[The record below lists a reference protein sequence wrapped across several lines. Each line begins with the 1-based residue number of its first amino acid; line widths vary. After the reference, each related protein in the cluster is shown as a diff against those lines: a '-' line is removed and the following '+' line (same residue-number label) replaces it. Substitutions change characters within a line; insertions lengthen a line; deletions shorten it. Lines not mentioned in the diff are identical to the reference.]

1 MSPLVHRGCARE
13 GDRAGEVGA
22 GPWAWGKW
30 GQVPGPSWG
39 RQVPGPC
46 WGWVGAG
53 LWAWGRTLLGE
64 ALHSL
69 FGKLDILRAAEP

>member
-1 MSPLVHRGCARE
+1 MLERE
-13 GDRAGEVGA
+13 TEL
-22 GPWAWGKW
+22 GKL

-69 FGKLDILRAAEP
+69 FGKLDILREAEP